1 MKVLQWQQKKSKNLV
16 GNDEKKRK
24 STTKLMGK
32 KCKTANQDD
41 KLQQEVQSQRVN
53 AILAKRS
60 LPLGQMAKEASI
72 VIRDEEEE
80 NIPPSFNPQCN
91 QSPSW
96 QSVHGNPGN
105 AQQTKQYSPH
115 SSHSNSVHSPALI
128 SPRTN
133 SIPPSVTVL
142 PSTTA
147 KHSLSSVHRSL
158 TPLRATS
165 IPINNHIQPPQSQRP
180 SASYMSM
187 LEDDSL
193 SYDILSL
200 TPSTSQEINTGHVH
214 GSDWDSESFASHFTE
229 EFESLKAEVDTLRTE
244 VKSLKKAVR
253 DIKANRASDQSENNE
268 EGTLGTLLKMVE
280 NTSSSFHGLKIILF
294 HLFNEE
300 ELRTSSLK
308 GLTTIA
314 GGTNP
319 GIDKEKLN
327 LLYAVMEKR
336 YQSTQENVDKWIRG
350 QQRKLREQ
358 FKRSSKVM

>member
-1 MKVLQWQQKKSKNLV
+1 
-16 GNDEKKRK
+16 
-24 STTKLMGK
+24 
-32 KCKTANQDD
+32 
-41 KLQQEVQSQRVN
+41 
-53 AILAKRS
+53 
-60 LPLGQMAKEASI
+60 
-72 VIRDEEEE
+72 
-80 NIPPSFNPQCN
+80 
-91 QSPSW
+91 
-96 QSVHGNPGN
+96 
-105 AQQTKQYSPH
+105 
-115 SSHSNSVHSPALI
+115 
-128 SPRTN
+128 
-133 SIPPSVTVL
+133 
-142 PSTTA
+142 
-147 KHSLSSVHRSL
+147 
-158 TPLRATS
+158 
-165 IPINNHIQPPQSQRP
+165 
-180 SASYMSM
+180 MSM

-193 SYDILSL
+193 SYDVLSL
-200 TPSTSQEINTGHVH
+200 TPSTSQEINTGHGH

-229 EFESLKAEVDTLRTE
+229 EFESLKAEVDTLCTE